1 MLSGGGTLEGNVG
14 IPMSQSFTYQVNP
27 MRVVFGVGTIASL
40 PDELARLGVKRA
52 LVLASRRQQAE
63 LGDLAALTGGRLAGR
78 FDGAVVHT
86 PVAVTERAMGAV
98 SELKPDGVVAI
109 GAGAAT
115 GLSKAIALRTDLPQL
130 ILPTSYAGSEMT
142 PVLGETV
149 DGVKTTQSSPKILP
163 EAVIYDVNLTVSMP
177 AKFSAISGL
186 NAVAHAAEALYARD
200 GNPITA
206 LMAEEAIVKLAA
218 SLPMIMA
225 SPRDLAARSDALYGA
240 WLCGVCLGTVGMAL
254 HHKLCHTV
262 GALFDLPHAETHAV
276 LLPHTIAY
284 NTPAAPDA
292 IGRAARALGVRD
304 VADGLFDLSAKLGAP
319 RSLAEIG
326 MPEDG
331 IARAAELATKNP
343 YWNPRPIE
351 ANGIRDLLTR
361 AWSGARPQS
370 G

>member
-1 MLSGGGTLEGNVG
+1 
-14 IPMSQSFTYQVNP
+14 MSQSFTYQVSP
-27 MRVVFGVGTIASL
+27 MRVVFGVGTIAHL
-40 PDELARLGVKRA
+40 ADELDRLGITRA

-63 LGDLAALTGGRLAGR
+63 FGDLASLTGGRVAGV

-86 PVAVTERAMGAV
+86 PVAVTERAMDV
-98 SELKPDGVVAI
+98 VRELKPDGVVAI

-163 EAVIYDVNLTVSMP
+163 EAVIYDVNLTLSMP

-186 NAVAHAAEALYARD
+186 NAIAHAAEALYARD

-206 LMAEEAIVKLAA
+206 LMAEEAIARLAS
-218 SLPMIMA
+218 SLPEVVA
-225 SPRDLAARSDALYGA
+225 RPRDLDARSDALYGA
-240 WLCGVCLGTVGMAL
+240 WLCGVCLCTVGMAL

-262 GALFDLPHAETHAV
+262 GALFDLPHAKTHAV

-284 NTPAAPDA
+284 NTPAAREA
-292 IGRAARALGVRD
+292 IGRAARALGARD
-304 VADGLFDLSAKLGAP
+304 AADGLFELSAKLGAP

-331 IARAAELATKNP
+331 IDKAAALATKNP

-351 ANGIRDLLTR
+351 QAAIRDLLKR
-361 AWSGARPQS
+361 AWAGAQPQA

>member
-1 MLSGGGTLEGNVG
+1 
-14 IPMSQSFTYQVNP
+14 MSQPFTYQVSP
-27 MRVVFGVGTIASL
+27 MRVVFGVGTIAKL
-40 PDELARLGVKRA
+40 PDELDRLGIRRA
-52 LVLASRRQQAE
+52 LLLATRRQQAE
-63 LGDLAALTGGRLAGR
+63 LGDVAVLTGGRAAGL

-86 PVAVTERAMGAV
+86 PVVVTERAMDV
-98 SELKPDGVVAI
+98 VRELKPDGVVAI

-163 EAVIYDVNLTVSMP
+163 ETVIYDVNLTVSMP

-186 NAVAHAAEALYARD
+186 NAIAHAAEALYARD
-200 GNPITA
+200 GNPITS
-206 LMAEEAIVKLAA
+206 LMAEEAIAKLASA
-218 SLPMIMA
+218 LPEVVA
-225 SPRDLAARSDALYGA
+225 RPRDIDARSDALYGA

-276 LLPHTIAY
+276 LLPHTVAY
-284 NTPAAPDA
+284 NTPAAPEA
-292 IGRAARALGVRD
+292 LGRAARALGSPD
-304 VADGLFDLSAKLGAP
+304 AAAGLFELSARLAAP

-331 IARAAELATKNP
+331 IEKAAELATKNP

-351 ANGIRDLLTR
+351 QGGIRDLLRR
-361 AWSGARPQS
+361 AWSGAPPQAS
-370 G
+370 

>member
-1 MLSGGGTLEGNVG
+1 MTQPFV
-14 IPMSQSFTYQVNP
+14 YQVSP
-27 MRVVFGVGTIASL
+27 MRVVFGVGTIERLA
-40 PDELARLGVKRA
+40 DELDRLGVKRT

-63 LGDLAALTGGRLAGR
+63 LDDLAALTGGRVAGL
-78 FDGAVVHT
+78 FDGAIVHT
-86 PVAVTERAMGAV
+86 PVAVTEQAMQAV
-98 SELKPDGVVAI
+98 RELKPDGVVAI

-130 ILPTSYAGSEMT
+130 IVPTSYAGSEMT

-186 NAVAHAAEALYARD
+186 NALAHAAEALYARD
-200 GNPITA
+200 GNPITS
-206 LMAEEAIVKLAA
+206 LMAAEAIAKLAS
-218 SLPMIMA
+218 SLPEVIA
-225 SPRDLAARSDALYGA
+225 RPRDLEARSDALYGA
-240 WLCGVCLGTVGMAL
+240 WLCAVCLGTVGMAL

-284 NTPAAPDA
+284 NTPAAPEA
-292 IGRAARALGVRD
+292 IGRAAQALGARD
-304 VADGLFDLSAKLGAP
+304 AAEGLFDLSARLGAP
-319 RSLAEIG
+319 RALAEIG

-351 ANGIRDLLTR
+351 SDGIRALLTR
-361 AWSGARPQS
+361 AWSGARPQA

>member
-1 MLSGGGTLEGNVG
+1 M
-14 IPMSQSFTYQVNP
+14 PQSFTYQVSP

-40 PDELARLGVKRA
+40 EDELERLGIKRA
-52 LVLASRRQQAE
+52 LVLASRRQQSE
-63 LGDLAALTGGRLAGR
+63 LGDLAALAGDR
-78 FDGAVVHT
+78 MAGLFDGAVVHT
-86 PVAVTERAMGAV
+86 PVAVTERAMQVVRA
-98 SELKPDGVVAI
+98 LKPDGVVAI

-130 ILPTSYAGSEMT
+130 IVPTSYAGSEMT
-142 PVLGETV
+142 PVVGETV

-177 AKFSAISGL
+177 GRFSAISGL
-186 NAVAHAAEALYARD
+186 NAIAHAAEALYARD
-200 GNPITA
+200 GNPITS
-206 LMAEEAIVKLAA
+206 LMAEEAIAKLAA
-218 SLPMIMA
+218 SLPEVIA
-225 SPRDLAARSDALYGA
+225 RPRDLEARSDALYGA
-240 WLCGVCLGTVGMAL
+240 WLCAVCLGTVGMAL

-284 NTPAAPDA
+284 NMPAAPEA
-292 IGRAARALGVRD
+292 IGRVAKALGTTD
-304 VADGLFDLSAKLGAP
+304 AATGLFDLSARLGAP

-331 IARAAELATKNP
+331 IARAAALAIKNP

-351 ANGIRDLLTR
+351 ESGIRDLLGR
-361 AWSGARPQS
+361 AWAGARPRA

>member
-1 MLSGGGTLEGNVG
+1 
-14 IPMSQSFTYQVNP
+14 MSQSFTYQVSP
-27 MRVVFGVGTIASL
+27 MRVVFGIGTIASL
-40 PDELARLGVKRA
+40 KDELERLGIKRA
-52 LVLASRRQQAE
+52 LVLASRRQQSE
-63 LGDLAALTGGRLAGR
+63 LGDLAALAGDR
-78 FDGAVVHT
+78 MAGLFDGAVVHT
-86 PVAVTERAMGAV
+86 PVAVTERAMQVVRA
-98 SELKPDGVVAI
+98 LKPDGVVAI

-130 ILPTSYAGSEMT
+130 IVPTSCAGSEMT

-163 EAVIYDVNLTVSMP
+163 EAVIYDVNLTVSIP
-177 AKFSAISGL
+177 GRFSATSGL
-186 NAVAHAAEALYARD
+186 NAIAHAAEALYARD
-200 GNPITA
+200 GNPITS
-206 LMAEEAIVKLAA
+206 LMAEEAIAKLAS
-218 SLPMIMA
+218 SLPEVIA
-225 SPRDLAARSDALYGA
+225 RPRDLEARSDALYGA
-240 WLCGVCLGTVGMAL
+240 WLCAVCLGTVGMAL

-284 NTPAAPDA
+284 NTPAAPEA
-292 IGRAARALGVRD
+292 IGRAAEALGT
-304 VADGLFDLSAKLGAP
+304 ADAAIGLFDLSARLGAP

-331 IARAAELATKNP
+331 IARAAALAIKNP

-351 ANGIRDLLTR
+351 ESGIRDLLRR
-361 AWSGARPQS
+361 AWAGAKPRA